1 MARVTVE
8 DCVTRFP
15 NQFEPVM
22 MAARR
27 ARDVAGG
34 AELSLDRD
42 NDKNTVVA
50 LREIAERTL
59 PLEELREALV
69 KGHQRQVELMAGRHG
84 QIGPPLLAVA
94 VTMPTPR

>member
-8 DCVTRFP
+8 DCVTQFP
-15 NQFEPVM
+15 NRFEPVM

-42 NDKNTVVA
+42 ND
-50 LREIAERTL
+50 
-59 PLEELREALV
+59 
-69 KGHQRQVELMAGRHG
+69 
-84 QIGPPLLAVA
+84 
-94 VTMPTPR
+94 

>member
-1 MARVTVE
+1 MTRVSVE

-15 NQFEPVM
+15 NRFELVM

-42 NDKNTVVA
+42 ND
-50 LREIAERTL
+50 
-59 PLEELREALV
+59 
-69 KGHQRQVELMAGRHG
+69 
-84 QIGPPLLAVA
+84 
-94 VTMPTPR
+94 